1 MVVGKILGMAGK
13 KLAKKFLSKKLGKK
27 GTSTFEKRR
36 VTISGKPYAGVGI
49 NTFQRVPAFG
59 KPIKKTKKKKD

>member
-27 GTSTFEKRR
+27 GMSTFEKRR
-36 VTISGKPYAGVGI
+36 AVLSGSPLSKWHYKPTKDRPTILSKHY
-49 NTFQRVPAFG
+49 
-59 KPIKKTKKKKD
+59 KKKD

>member
-27 GTSTFEKRR
+27 GTSTFLKRR
-36 VTISGKPYAGVGI
+36 EKTAGLANVV
-49 NTFQRVPAFG
+49 QRVPG
-59 KPIKKTKKKKD
+59 IKKPWRKD